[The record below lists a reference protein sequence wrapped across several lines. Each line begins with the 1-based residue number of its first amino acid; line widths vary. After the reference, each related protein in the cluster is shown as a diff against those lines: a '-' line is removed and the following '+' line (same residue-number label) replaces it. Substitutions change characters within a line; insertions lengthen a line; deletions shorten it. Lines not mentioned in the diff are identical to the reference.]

1 MGDVKL
7 AAVMGLVLGR
17 AVAPAL
23 LVALLAGTL
32 AGIVVMARH
41 GIRQGRRTAIP
52 FGPFL
57 ALGGRRRP
65 VRGQRSWSTPTCT
78 GSGS

>member
-7 AAVMGLVLGR
+7 AAVLGLYLGS

-23 LVALLAGTL
+23 LIALIAGAVVGLVKVAREGA
-32 AGIVVMARH
+32 AARKL
-41 GIRQGRRTAIP
+41 GIP

-57 ALGGRRRP
+57 ALGGVAGLFAGDEIVAWYLQTFLGR
-65 VRGQRSWSTPTCT
+65 
-78 GSGS
+78 